1 MRTNPGFLQSIIAFI
16 DTKNWIYKDDGVG
29 GDFTMFNVRESVDS
43 LVTKFRDPLEAKG
56 ASLSS
61 VQDEVEEIIE
71 YSRKFLAISTSSYRE
86 IWYKLHTC
94 HDCNRW
100 PNLLLLSELVF
111 SLPFSNSRVEQ
122 IFSSLGCIKTKRRTN
137 LSITVPHLITCL
149 KLSPKVLLCQCSQ
162 LMQL

>member
-1 MRTNPGFLQSIIAFI
+1 MDKPRSIIAFI

-56 ASLSS
+56 VSLSS

-86 IWYKLHTC
+86 VWYKLHTC

-100 PNLLLLSELVF
+100 PNLVNWCSIYLSAIAMLNKY
-111 SLPFSNSRVEQ
+111 SHP
-122 IFSSLGCIKTKRRTN
+122 
-137 LSITVPHLITCL
+137 
-149 KLSPKVLLCQCSQ
+149 
-162 LMQL
+162 